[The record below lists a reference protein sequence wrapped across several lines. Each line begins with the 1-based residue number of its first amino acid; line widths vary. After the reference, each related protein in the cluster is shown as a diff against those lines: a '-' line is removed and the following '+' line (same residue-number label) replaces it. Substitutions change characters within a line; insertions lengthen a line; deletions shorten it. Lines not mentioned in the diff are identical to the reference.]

1 MIIVHLACFY
11 KRMNGLEF
19 IRFRINF
26 SERNVGVLL
35 WAPSILAGTP
45 NTLSEMAKLPLC
57 HLIYKGTV
65 TRPYESLPFSCVAFA
80 SSSLSSSSAF
90 SFFFLFLCFFS
101 RTLLLLPSC
110 TAFTSSS
117 SLLLGVGCNFFL
129 LGFSKLQTF

>member
-65 TRPYESLPFSCVAFA
+65 TRPYESLPFSFALLHFCFVLFPLTSSFA
-80 SSSLSSSSAF
+80 SSSSSSSYCSSAS
-90 SFFFLFLCFFS
+90 SFFFFAAF
-101 RTLLLLPSC
+101 LLLPPLVLNCVWSNHIE
-110 TAFTSSS
+110 
-117 SLLLGVGCNFFL
+117 G
-129 LGFSKLQTF
+129 